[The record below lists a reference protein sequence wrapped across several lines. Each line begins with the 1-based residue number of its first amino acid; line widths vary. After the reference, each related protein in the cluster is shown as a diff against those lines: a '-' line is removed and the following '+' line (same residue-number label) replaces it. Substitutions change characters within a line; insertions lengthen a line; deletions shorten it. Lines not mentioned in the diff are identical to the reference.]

1 MSDFDNILECIF
13 APRAADERQR
23 PASGLATAR
32 VVSIEDDGTYRLHY
46 LGMSGQDDDDRSAP
60 ARVMMP
66 MAGGG
71 RGVHFF
77 PEKGDEVV
85 VGFQSGESSVPIILG
100 AVWNRDAQPPQQARQ
115 SADNDVRTIVSRSG
129 HELTFDD
136 AANRGKVTLR
146 TAHGHYLELDDTTG
160 GFKVTLAS
168 AGGRTVTFDD
178 IAQSLSIQTP
188 TSQITMQEP
197 GALSIESSVSVTISA
212 PTITI
217 SGNLVTMNSSAGS
230 SIIDASPYK
239 LHRHR
244 PPNEAPAPFTGG
256 VAV

>member
-1 MSDFDNILECIF
+1 MSELDNILECIF
-13 APRAADERQR
+13 APRAAEDRQR
-23 PASGLATAR
+23 PVSGLATAR
-32 VVSIEDDGTYRLHY
+32 VVSIEDDGTYRLHF

-66 MAGGG
+66 MAGAN
-71 RGVHFF
+71 RGMHFF

-85 VGFQSGESSVPIILG
+85 VGFQSGEANIPIILG
-100 AVWNRDAQPPQQARQ
+100 AVWNRDATAPAQARQ
-115 SADNDVRTIVSRSG
+115 SPDNDVRTIVSRSG

-136 AANRGKVTLR
+136 APNRGKITLR
-146 TAHGHYLELDDTTG
+146 TNHGHSVELDDTVG

-168 AGGRTVTFDD
+168 AGGRTIELDD
-178 IAQSLSIQTP
+178 IGQKLSIRTP

-197 GALSIESSVSVTISA
+197 GAMTIESSISIQLSA

-217 SGNLVTMNSSAGS
+217 TGNVVTMMSSAGS
-230 SIIDASPYK
+230 SIIDGTPYK

-256 VAV
+256 VAI